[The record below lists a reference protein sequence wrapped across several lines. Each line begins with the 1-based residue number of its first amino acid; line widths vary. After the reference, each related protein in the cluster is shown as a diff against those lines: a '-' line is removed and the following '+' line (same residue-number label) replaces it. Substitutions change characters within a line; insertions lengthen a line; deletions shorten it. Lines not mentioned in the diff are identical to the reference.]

1 MGSLERLLAPLRN
14 KAIHEMIPAKR
25 KSTFN
30 FQLVI
35 QSMLLFP
42 LSLICRILFLVSG
55 RSRPLKPECIRRI
68 VLIKLD
74 HIGDAVMSS
83 PILNAL
89 KEWAP
94 KAEITVVARAQ
105 SAEYFNLLPAVS
117 RAVVA
122 DVPWIKP
129 ISSPIANIRACWKL
143 ARRIRVGHY
152 DLAVD
157 LRYHNRLDS
166 LLLSLCGA
174 RFRLGFNVGNL
185 GFGLTHRVGMP
196 RKGHEIVRM
205 AKALE
210 YAGIPVKSLDTIF
223 PVSAA
228 VARTVFR
235 KSGSARGKKIVA
247 FHPGAGNAIKR
258 WMPERFGWVAGELAR
273 KSGVRIVLLGGP
285 GEKDLG
291 KCIAAAVPAKSLIDL
306 RGKLNLAQMAGVLAK
321 CDLFIGN
328 DGGPAHVAGAVGT
341 PSLIVFSGT
350 SRAID
355 WAPRGKLI
363 RIIEKMVPCKHC
375 YSTSC
380 PYSQACLRAVGV
392 GEVAELAGR
401 MVRRK

>member
-1 MGSLERLLAPLRN
+1 
-14 KAIHEMIPAKR
+14 MIPAKR
-25 KSTFN
+25 KSAFRLQ
-30 FQLVI
+30 FYI
-35 QSMLLFP
+35 QAMLLFP
-42 LSLICRILFLVSG
+42 LSLFCRILFLVSG
-55 RSRPLKPECIRRI
+55 RSRQLKPEGIRRI

-94 KAEITVVARAQ
+94 TAEITVVARAQ

-117 RAVVA
+117 RVVVA

-129 ISSPIANIRACWKL
+129 YSSPVANIRACWKL
-143 ARRIRVGHY
+143 SRQIRAGHY

-174 RFRLGFNVGNL
+174 RFRLGFNVGNM

-196 RKGHEIVRM
+196 RKGHEVVRM
-205 AKALE
+205 AQALE
-210 YAGIPVKSLDTIF
+210 SAGIRVKSLDPVF

-228 VARTVFR
+228 VARTVSR
-235 KSGSARGKKIVA
+235 KLGSAQGKKLVA

-285 GEKDLG
+285 GEIELG
-291 KCIAAAVPAKSLIDL
+291 KSVAAAVPAKSLIDL
-306 RGKLNLAQMAGVLAK
+306 RGKLNLAQMAGVLAQ
-321 CDLFIGN
+321 CDLFVGN

-350 SRAID
+350 SRSVD
-355 WAPRGKLI
+355 WAPRGKRI
-363 RIIEKMVPCKHC
+363 RIIEKMVPCKPC

-380 PYSQACLRAVGV
+380 LYNQACLRAVGV

-401 MVRRK
+401 MVKRR